1 MLSREKRNELYTEI
15 NVIKARIGQLGIE
28 IGRRRNQIDSLKDN
42 RSQERDLNRL
52 FSKENSRLERRA
64 NRGNYG
70 RGDDV
75 GFAVGNTEYALFNI
89 QSKIDALYEEIEN
102 LYKEKNEL
110 LTKKTRLYEQL
121 QTN

>member
-1 MLSREKRNELYTEI
+1 
-15 NVIKARIGQLGIE
+15 
-28 IGRRRNQIDSLKDN
+28 
-42 RSQERDLNRL
+42 L